1 MYIFWRA
8 FISQER
14 EREKTSSM
22 FYYETPWLRRLPAGR
37 LMNCVGAQ
45 CAGARLTCLFL
56 SVEANGGFCLVSFSQ
71 VTPLLHGVRHVAR
84 NCALKEMGP
93 VRIVGS
99 RAAASRPSF
108 RIQQKIRHWL
118 KLEKKQNYEMLSG
131 QLSVRKIRGWSAVDK
146 IGPVGKLKK

>member
-1 MYIFWRA
+1 
-8 FISQER
+8 
-14 EREKTSSM
+14 
-22 FYYETPWLRRLPAGR
+22 
-37 LMNCVGAQ
+37 
-45 CAGARLTCLFL
+45 
-56 SVEANGGFCLVSFSQ
+56 
-71 VTPLLHGVRHVAR
+71 
-84 NCALKEMGP
+84 MGP